1 MRNME
6 TMLLEFHSAFGA
18 LTNLKPTVPD
28 KKHRVLRHR
37 LVIEELQETYAALG
51 DEDFPEFVDGLIDS
65 LYVLVGTN
73 VSYGLETVE
82 PKYGIPSHAPTFPS
96 PTQMTLLDGMI
107 DGMWR
112 VADTV
117 LDYDK
122 NPAPELPVVAMCM
135 NKLIS
140 DCLCI
145 LYLCGV
151 DAMDVFLEV
160 HLANMR
166 KLDGNGL
173 PIRDKGGKVIKP
185 EGWVAPDIQ
194 RVLDEQTRRF
204 DYPTPGVG

>member
-6 TMLLEFHSAFGA
+6 TMLLEFHGAFGA
-18 LTNLKPTVPD
+18 LVNLQPTVPD
-28 KKHRVLRHR
+28 KKHRILRHR
-37 LVIEELQETYAALG
+37 LVKEELQETRDALHKK
-51 DEDFPEFVDGLIDS
+51 DFPEFVDGLTDS
-65 LYVLVGTN
+65 NYVIVGTN
-73 VSYGLETVE
+73 VSYGLETVQ
-82 PKYGIPSHAPTFPS
+82 PIYGVPSHAPTFPS
-96 PTQMTLLDGMI
+96 PVQMHLI
-107 DGMWR
+107 DGMLEGMLNI
-112 VADTV
+112 ADTV
-117 LDYDK
+117 LDVEK
-122 NPAPELPVVAMCM
+122 NPAPELPVVRMCM

-140 DCLCI
+140 DCLSI

-166 KLDGNGL
+166 KLDENGL

-194 RVLDEQTRRF
+194 RVLDEQIRRF